1 MAEGPDAPQREDDP
15 RDTRIKQ
22 QDREISRLRGDL
34 AQVNRDRDR
43 WKRHSERLQQQ
54 LDTARRAGFR
64 QAAPFAK
71 DRPQGCGGR
80 PGRRAGA
87 RYGRQACRRRPA
99 QVDETHAA
107 PVPAACPDCGGAIEV
122 TRVAS
127 QYQEEIPA
135 VRPVVRRFDIEV
147 GHCSQCQRR
156 VQGRHALQTSD
167 ALGAAG
173 AQLGP
178 GVVALVVEL
187 HTEMGVPLAKVAHVL
202 RTTFG
207 LQVTPGGLA
216 HLLHRTARDAAPTY
230 TALCEQVRNSP
241 VVTPDETGWRVG
253 AISHWLWAFVTPE
266 TTVYAIC
273 PGRGFDDATT
283 VLGADFDGVLV
294 RDGWVSYR
302 CYRAALH
309 QSGLNQLLRR
319 CKELQEDHPDSL
331 WAGQVQAVLQTGL
344 AVRDRCN
351 DGELS
356 EHGLASVRGRLV
368 ARLGRLI
375 DAPPPLDDAE
385 RFARHLA
392 TEFAA
397 VFLFL
402 WDLSV
407 DATNWR
413 AEQAIRPAV
422 VIRKVCGGNRT
433 RHGADSQQ
441 VLASV
446 VRTARQRDLDLPP
459 LIATMLR
466 AADPVVPDAFGL
478 PPPPA

>member
-1 MAEGPDAPQREDDP
+1 MAEGQDAPQREDDP

-71 DRPQGCGGR
+71 DRPQGRGGR

-135 VRPVVRRFDIEV
+135 VRPLVRRFDIEV

-187 HTEMGVPLAKVAHVL
+187 HTRDG
-202 RTTFG
+202 
-207 LQVTPGGLA
+207 
-216 HLLHRTARDAAPTY
+216 RTA
-230 TALCEQVRNSP
+230 
-241 VVTPDETGWRVG
+241 GK
-253 AISHWLWAFVTPE
+253 
-266 TTVYAIC
+266 
-273 PGRGFDDATT
+273 GR
-283 VLGADFDGVLV
+283 
-294 RDGWVSYR
+294 
-302 CYRAALH
+302 
-309 QSGLNQLLRR
+309 
-319 CKELQEDHPDSL
+319 P
-331 WAGQVQAVLQTGL
+331 
-344 AVRDRCN
+344 
-351 DGELS
+351 
-356 EHGLASVRGRLV
+356 
-368 ARLGRLI
+368 
-375 DAPPPLDDAE
+375 
-385 RFARHLA
+385 
-392 TEFAA
+392 
-397 VFLFL
+397 
-402 WDLSV
+402 
-407 DATNWR
+407 
-413 AEQAIRPAV
+413 
-422 VIRKVCGGNRT
+422 
-433 RHGADSQQ
+433 
-441 VLASV
+441 
-446 VRTARQRDLDLPP
+446 
-459 LIATMLR
+459 R
-466 AADPVVPDAFGL
+466 AADHVRPAGDAGR
-478 PPPPA
+478 PRSPAAPHGPRRRADLHGAVRAGPQLAGGHAG

>member
-71 DRPQGCGGR
+71 DRPQGRGGR

-107 PVPAACPDCGGAIEV
+107 PVPAACPDCGGSVEV

-127 QYQEEIPA
+127 QYQEEIPE
-135 VRPVVRRFDIEV
+135 VRPIVRRFDIEV

-207 LQVTPGGLA
+207 LRVTPGGLA

-266 TTVYAIC
+266 TTVYAIY

-309 QSGLNQLLRR
+309 QSCLNHLLRR

-331 WAGQVQAVLQTGL
+331 WAGQVQAVLQT
-344 AVRDRCN
+344 
-351 DGELS
+351 S
-356 EHGLASVRGRLV
+356 EIPSFSHM
-368 ARLGRLI
+368 
-375 DAPPPLDDAE
+375 
-385 RFARHLA
+385 
-392 TEFAA
+392 
-397 VFLFL
+397 
-402 WDLSV
+402 
-407 DATNWR
+407 N
-413 AEQAIRPAV
+413 
-422 VIRKVCGGNRT
+422 K
-433 RHGADSQQ
+433 
-441 VLASV
+441 
-446 VRTARQRDLDLPP
+446 
-459 LIATMLR
+459 
-466 AADPVVPDAFGL
+466 
-478 PPPPA
+478 